1 MKQLSNIQLQNQRI
15 KMELN
20 DIEFLEETPIEND
33 FQLAA
38 RIANEDHIMKNLG
51 TPPLLIAFDRM
62 AWPEGDKR
70 RTNRTIEGARKIVGW
85 MKEEQGK
92 EVFFKKDMSLLSKN
106 LVLYIKEWKNKAT
119 EFLLASKSK

>member
-1 MKQLSNIQLQNQRI
+1 MD
-15 KMELN
+15 LN
-20 DIEFLEETPIEND
+20 DIEFLEETPEEND

-62 AWPEGDKR
+62 SWPVGDKR
-70 RTNRTIEGARKIVGW
+70 RTNRTIEGAKKIVGW
-85 MKEEQGK
+85 MRDEQSKEK
-92 EVFFKKDMSLLSKN
+92 FFKKDMSLLSKN
-106 LVLYIKEWKNKAT
+106 LVLYIKDWKVKAT